1 LKSAFRAAGLW
12 APVVAYGAGMYYL
25 SSQSVPPVAS
35 RLPDYIAHPLEYLGL
50 TLLVVR
56 ALNRGFLSPIS
67 SLTQFTAIAL
77 TVIYAISDEIHQL
90 HVPRRTASLKD
101 VLSDT
106 LGAVLAIGVAEVFQ
120 RFRSRDRMARL
131 SVTLVG
137 GADCHLCHEAREIL
151 NRVGREVSLVLE
163 EVDVASDPTLKSR
176 YGDQIPVILAGE
188 SKISKGIPDETAIRR
203 RLVRLSE
210 RSR

>member
-1 LKSAFRAAGLW
+1 LKSVLRAAGLW
-12 APVVAYGAGMYYL
+12 APVVAYGAGVYYL
-25 SSQSVPPVAS
+25 SSLSVPPVAG
-35 RLPDYIAHPLEYLGL
+35 RVPDYIAHPVEYLGL

-56 ALNRGFLSPIS
+56 ALNGGLLSPIS

-90 HVPRRTASLKD
+90 HVPRRTASVKD

-106 LGAVLAIGVAEVFQ
+106 LGAVLAVGVAEVFQ
-120 RFRSRDRMARL
+120 RVLGRSRRTSL
-131 SVTLVG
+131 IVTLVS

-151 NRVGREVSLVLE
+151 NRVARDVSLVLE
-163 EVDVASDPTLKSR
+163 EVDVASDPALKSR

-188 SKISKGIPDETAIRR
+188 SKISKGYPDEATIRR
-203 RLVRLSE
+203 RLARLSE
-210 RSR
+210 RSP